1 MIGGRS
7 KRCSSQE
14 EEEEVVRAGWDD
26 NKQKR
31 ERQSYKKG
39 TTVRTHEGQDK
50 KKETEKN
57 EVRPQ

>member
-1 MIGGRS
+1 MIGGKS

-31 ERQSYKKG
+31 ERDSHIK
-39 TTVRTHEGQDK
+39 RALL
-50 KKETEKN
+50 
-57 EVRPQ
+57 